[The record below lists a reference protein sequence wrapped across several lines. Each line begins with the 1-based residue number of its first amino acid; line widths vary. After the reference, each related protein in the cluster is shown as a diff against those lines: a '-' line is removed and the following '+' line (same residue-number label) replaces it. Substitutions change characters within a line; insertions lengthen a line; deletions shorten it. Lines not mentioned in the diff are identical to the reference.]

1 MKIQLV
7 EDDPMLGDA
16 LRLGLIQEGHVVDW
30 IRNGEDAALSL
41 RLGRYELVLLDLG
54 LPDRSG
60 LEVLVDYR
68 RSGGEAAVII
78 ITARDAVSERIAGLD
93 AGADDYLIK
102 PFDLDELAARMR
114 AVQRRRL
121 GRAEPLLVHGDLK
134 LNPATR
140 TCSLR
145 GTEVLLSPREFALL
159 EALLE
164 ASGKVLSKEVLEE
177 RLYGWGS
184 EIESNA
190 VEVYIHHLRKKF
202 GAKLIRT
209 VRGVGY
215 LLGDPA

>member
-16 LRLGLIQEGHVVDW
+16 LRLGLTQEGHVVDW

-140 TCSLR
+140 TCSLH

-215 LLGDPA
+215 LLGDPP